1 LIRLSQ
7 FPDRPAQIHCADRGW
22 RSRAGQ
28 GRGANL
34 RTSYGPSRPNS
45 AHLNGQPWTLPR
57 SRSPREPWRPD
68 LAVKGSRVQ
77 ISPARPTKITP
88 AAWSGLVSVVGAN
101 PRPLSTAGAWP
112 HFAPTTPKCAAR
124 LGQRGCIW
132 VLIAGCYR
140 WVLVSGN
147 PLQHV
152 QRNPAI
158 CHPGQA
164 PGCGQAG
171 GACPRFA
178 AGLIAPPQVRLGVA
192 LLQRPFPLRSARS

>member
-1 LIRLSQ
+1 VGQ
-7 FPDRPAQIHCADRGW
+7 TCGPATDQAGRTQRTSTVNHGHYRGVVHLESRGGPIW
-22 RSRAGQ
+22 RSRGREFKSRQPDQRRLRRRPGQ
-28 GRGANL
+28 AWFPSSAPIRDH
-34 RTSYGPSRPNS
+34 SRPPVP
-45 AHLNGQPWTLPR
+45 G
-57 SRSPREPWRPD
+57 
-68 LAVKGSRVQ
+68 
-77 ISPARPTKITP
+77 
-88 AAWSGLVSVVGAN
+88 
-101 PRPLSTAGAWP
+101 P

-152 QRNPAI
+152 QRNRAI